1 MSNLIAT
8 TLAGQLTGDNLI
20 KVAAGS
26 VFKYP
31 GAILQTL
38 YIRSDNRAA
47 WASPASGNGTTI
59 TDLNITITPKL
70 STSILLMTWMINGEM
85 GENNVFL
92 VHENG
97 ALITASGY
105 EAYNTVSGN
114 VNYSGVVSAKYDG
127 DNNSTP
133 NNYCIQYYVSAA
145 STASRTYAPAVR
157 SASGAA
163 QTFFLNRTTNSV
175 GSDTLENMISTGV
188 IMEIGQ

>member
-20 KVAAGS
+20 KVASGS

-47 WASPASGNGTTI
+47 WASPATGDGITI
-59 TDLNITITPKL
+59 TDLNITIAPKL
-70 STSILLMTWMINGEM
+70 SSSILLITWMINGEM
-85 GENNVFL
+85 AENNVFL

-97 ALITASGY
+97 VLITASGY

-114 VNYSGVVSAKYDG
+114 VNYSGVVSAKYDA
-127 DNNSTP
+127 DNGSTP
-133 NNYCIQYYVSAA
+133 NNYCLQYYILAG

-157 SASGAA
+157 STSGAA
-163 QTFFLNRTTNSV
+163 QTFFLNRPTGSV
-175 GSDTLENMISTGV
+175 GADGNENTISTGV
-188 IMEIGQ
+188 IMEIAQ